1 MLLLTVAAL
10 LSTSAQIVGLTGQ
23 VEAGPT
29 APAVTTT
36 VVAAAGRTSV
46 APPARPSEARPG
58 GPALGRAACDVALT
72 DGGGAASCLA
82 DLGTAPASS
91 LRATPAAVDDT
102 GAAASA
108 LVAALTPG
116 LDARRT
122 ASWWRALPPER
133 RDLLS
138 EAVPGVV
145 GNLEGLP
152 YDDRAA
158 ANDRQL
164 TRTLGATAARLGTDR
179 ERDDDAE
186 RLAMLQQVLRAVQD
200 RSSGWADRSLVS
212 LDPVLPGRAAVA
224 VGDLDAA
231 DDVTVLVPGML
242 FTVTGQLVDWSE
254 TAGHLQ
260 EEQATWAVRLDP
272 DGGPGDGTAVVAW
285 MGYRTPGL
293 TDFSTLDLA
302 RAGAGHLEDAL
313 LGVEASR
320 GASPA
325 RVTVVAH
332 SYGSTTATLALSSG
346 RVAVDS
352 LVVLGSPGSVVGTVA
367 DLAVR
372 GGDVYAAAGSFDPVA
387 GSAFFGADPAVSAFG
402 SVLLHTGGAIDP
414 VTRERLGA
422 ALGHNDYLL
431 PGTET
436 VRDIALVAL
445 GRGDLV
451 GRDVAPG
458 DPGGPRRAPPG
469 LGLVRPQEL
478 WPRD

>member
-29 APAVTTT
+29 PPTATTT

-46 APPARPSEARPG
+46 APPARSSEARPG
-58 GPALGRAACDVALT
+58 GPAVGTAACDVALT

-102 GAAASA
+102 GSAASA
-108 LVAALTPG
+108 LVAALTPA
-116 LDARRT
+116 LDAQRT

-133 RDLLS
+133 RDLLT

-152 YDDRAA
+152 YADRAA

-200 RSSGWADRSLVS
+200 RSSGWAGRSLVS

-254 TAGHLQ
+254 TAGDLQ

-272 DGGPGDGTAVVAW
+272 DDGPGDGTAVVAW

-302 RAGAGHLEDAL
+302 RAGADHLEEAL
-313 LGVEASR
+313 LGVEAAR

-367 DLAVR
+367 DLGVR

-387 GSAFFGADPAVSAFG
+387 GSAYFGADPGTAGFG
-402 SVLLHTGGAIDP
+402 AVLLHTGGGADGY
-414 VTRERLGA
+414 TGRALAA
-422 ALGHNDYLL
+422 ALGHNSYLV

-436 VRDIALVAL
+436 MRSTALIGL

-451 GRDVAPG
+451 DGEPG
-458 DPGGPRRAPPG
+458 DPRPVAPEAPD
-469 LGLVRPQEL
+469 LSLVRPQDL
-478 WPRD
+478 YVRD